1 MSAATIN
8 TFPPV
13 HTFNSSRSWA
23 MAIIVLL
30 HLGAFW
36 ALTTGM
42 AVRLTGGGPTD
53 LVTRLIEEPKKVVDP
68 LRVREPVIDDRR
80 IVIVVDKP
88 PVVPE
93 NEDKKDVITGD
104 VVRPE
109 DVIRGDPEVVLRPT
123 PTPVMVEP
131 QVDPRVGLSEPV
143 YPVPEIRMGNEGT
156 VILSLQILENGR
168 VGEVRIERSSG
179 FERLDSSAAREA
191 RRWRFRPGTRDGVP
205 VVMWKQLPVTF
216 QLKQ

>member
-1 MSAATIN
+1 MSVATIN

-30 HLGAFW
+30 HLGFFW
-36 ALTTGM
+36 ALTSGM
-42 AVRLTGGGPTD
+42 AVSMQRI
-53 LVTRLIEEPKKVVDP
+53 LIGSSDAF
-68 LRVREPVIDDRR
+68 
-80 IVIVVDKP
+80 
-88 PVVPE
+88 VVPE
-93 NEDKKDVITGD
+93 DDTQKRPPPKPIDPDVKPTYVPIISDYVPTFD
-104 VVRPE
+104 PAESTNDIHPE
-109 DVIRGDPEVVLRPT
+109 IQRT
-123 PTPVMVEP
+123 PARTEPATPKPAPVPVMVEP
-131 QVDPRVGLSEPV
+131 QVDPRIGLSEPV
-143 YPVPEIRMGNEGT
+143 YPSSDIRMGNEGT

-179 FERLDSSAAREA
+179 FERLDSSAVREA

-216 QLKQ
+216 QLQQ